1 MNIILI
7 IILVSILFI
16 NLCLLHNLNNCLDRV
31 EDNLVDIEMTYLK
44 MTQALDDVSCV
55 LNVNTVDTL
64 PFER

>member
-7 IILVSILFI
+7 IIFVSILFI
-16 NLCLLHNLNNCLDRV
+16 NLVLLHNLNNCLDRV

-44 MTQALDDVSCV
+44 MIQALDDVSCV
-55 LNVNTVDTL
+55 LNVTNVDTL

>member
-7 IILVSILFI
+7 IILLSILFI

-44 MTQALDDVSCV
+44 MIQALDDVACV
-55 LNVNTVDTL
+55 LNVTDVNVL